1 MTSYYVVQINTLPN
15 TPCEGGTPGRHEPTL
30 CRNEPPKFFFIGT
43 MGSYL
48 IVPFVLVKE
57 RSVFKCDAQPGG
69 EMQVATRRM
78 KAH

>member
-1 MTSYYVVQINTLPN
+1 
-15 TPCEGGTPGRHEPTL
+15 
-30 CRNEPPKFFFIGT
+30 